1 MSRDFS
7 DEHTGT
13 CWGEENVSLKKIAT
27 NYKMVKKTLAAVMA
41 VIFMVTIATCIYF
54 DVHYAYTM
62 PQTPQPQTGK
72 IYPISVLHGSRVY
85 VNKQELAQA
94 NFVFHDLFNVAT
106 ASFFLLFFLVA
117 DLPELW
123 RKARAG
129 PRTPGAR

>member
-1 MSRDFS
+1 MLQHR
-7 DEHTGT
+7 E
-13 CWGEENVSLKKIAT
+13 I
-27 NYKMVKKTLAAVMA
+27 KKTLATLAA
-41 VIFMVTIATCIYF
+41 GLFMFSIATCIYF

-123 RKARAG
+123 RKARAS
-129 PRTPGAR
+129 PRRPESH